1 MYADFESLK
10 KDCAA
15 CKKCPLG
22 ETRTNL
28 VFGVGNERAE
38 VMFIGEG
45 PGYNE
50 DMQGEP
56 FVGRGGQLLDKFLE
70 YIDLDRHKNIY
81 IANMVKC
88 RPPENRDPT
97 EKEQDLCIDWLREQT
112 RLIRPKN
119 HGVPGQDF
127 SSAPDIKGFQGH
139 RSARSVYRKGR
150 DPLYGH
156 LPPRRPSA

>member
-50 DMQGEP
+50 DMQGEAVSSSIN
-56 FVGRGGQLLDKFLE
+56 FS
-70 YIDLDRHKNIY
+70 NIS
-81 IANMVKC
+81 
-88 RPPENRDPT
+88 T
-97 EKEQDLCIDWLREQT
+97 LT
-112 RLIRPKN
+112 
-119 HGVPGQDF
+119 G
-127 SSAPDIKGFQGH
+127 IKTFI
-139 RSARSVYRKGR
+139 
-150 DPLYGH
+150 
-156 LPPRRPSA
+156 